1 MIELFISALALG
13 FLFNAVPGAI
23 FTESLRRGLQGGFK
37 SALYVQFGSLV
48 GDLTWAVLGL
58 GGAAVLFEVTAIK
71 IPLAI
76 FGGLLLAWLAVN
88 SFIDATKKIPLF
100 QPALKK
106 DDRSELTI
114 GAALSLSNPINIT
127 YWAGMAGIIAALG
140 VSEPTGLSF
149 IVFLAGFMLSSV
161 IWCFLCAGFIG
172 LVRTAINQT
181 GWVLINIACGIGLA
195 YFSIN
200 VFINTYI
207 SWS

>member
-1 MIELFISALALG
+1 MIELFTSALALG

-76 FGGLLLAWLAVN
+76 FGGLLLAWLAFN
-88 SFIDATKKIPLF
+88 SFIDATKKIPRF
-100 QPALKK
+100 QPVLKK

-140 VSEPTGLSF
+140 VSEPTGVSF
-149 IVFLAGFMLSSV
+149 VIFLIWFYAFISYLVFSV
-161 IWCFLCAGFIG
+161 CRIYWA
-172 LVRTAINQT
+172 R
-181 GWVLINIACGIGLA
+181 
-195 YFSIN
+195 
-200 VFINTYI
+200 
-207 SWS
+207 

>member
-1 MIELFISALALG
+1 MIELFISAMALG

-23 FTESLRRGLQGGFK
+23 FAESLRRGLQGGFR

-58 GGAAVLFEVTAIK
+58 GGAAVLFEVTIIK
-71 IPLAI
+71 IPLEI
-76 FGGLLLAWLAVN
+76 FGGLLLAWLALN
-88 SFIDATKKIPLF
+88 SFIDSTKKIPLF

-106 DDRSELTI
+106 DDKSELTI

-140 VSEPTGLSF
+140 VSEPTGVSFVIFLS
-149 IVFLAGFMLSSV
+149 GFMLSSV
-161 IWCFLCAGFIG
+161 IWCFFCAGFIG
-172 LVRTAINQT
+172 LVRKAINQT
-181 GWVLINIACGIGLA
+181 GWVLINIACGMGLG

-200 VFINTYI
+200 VLMSTYI
-207 SWS
+207 SLN